1 MNKPKVFLTG
11 GDEIGWALDEDLR
24 LIKEAI
30 ENMVELVDLPESE
43 VVHTAW
49 WEGLT
54 MCPRESLDGKR
65 IICHV
70 PGEPFRYLT
79 LPGHRFAMQMVGRW
93 VTRTRQAVSQLSGI
107 GIRTTLIPYLVD
119 VNTFNPIPPNND
131 ALRSIRSEWGVPVD
145 GYLIGSFQRDTEGSD
160 LRSPKLAKGP
170 EIFLEILLGLKRRG
184 LKFHVLLAGPRRH
197 WLLEKL
203 REESIPFTY
212 VGRPTEIDDIETN
225 ALPRSTLNLLYNL
238 VDLYIVASR
247 SEGGPHSILEAA
259 ACRRKIISTPVGTA
273 PDILEPSCLFKY
285 PAQAVRIIEEDMAG
299 DLLAPTLRVHYD
311 RVHSNHRPES
321 VMPLFQ
327 ELYERLEEVP
337 KFHVGKEDSVGTRSS
352 ETDASS
358 QPPCQSLP
366 GKGNLTIG
374 LWHSFFKPPYGGGNQ
389 FMLALRKALAI
400 QDMDVRENELRDGID
415 AYILNSIHFDVDR
428 FMEFS
433 LRHRLNVIHRID
445 GPIHLIRGYDRE
457 KDELCFQLNQQ
468 FASATVLQS
477 AWTYQRIVDMGY
489 NPVSP
494 MIIHNAV
501 DADIFNSRGRIPF
514 DRDRKVRLISTSWSD
529 NPRKGGPTYRW
540 IEQHL
545 DWNRFEYTFVGN
557 ASEKF
562 DRIRHIPPVSSDDL
576 AEILRNH
583 DIYITASRNDPCSN
597 ALIEAMACGL
607 PALYLNDGGHPELVG
622 SGGLGFEDE
631 EEILPQLERLVE
643 HYESFQRLI
652 AVPRMEDVAGK
663 YLALVRELVR

>member
-1 MNKPKVFLTG
+1 MNRPKVFLTG
-11 GDEIGWALDEDLR
+11 GDDIGWALDEDLK
-24 LIKEAI
+24 LIREAV
-30 ENMVELVDLPESE
+30 ENMVELVGLPESE

-54 MCPRESLDGKR
+54 MYPRESLAGKR

-70 PGEPFRYLT
+70 PGEPFRYFT
-79 LPGHRFAMQMVGRW
+79 VPGHRLAMSMVGRW
-93 VTRTRQAVSQLSGI
+93 VTRTKQAASQLSGI
-107 GIRTTLIPYLVD
+107 GIRTNLIPYLVD
-119 VNTFNPIPPNND
+119 VDTFKPLPPD
-131 ALRSIRSEWGVPVD
+131 SDSLRALRSEWEVPENA
-145 GYLIGSFQRDTEGSD
+145 YLIASFQRDTEGSD
-160 LRSPKLAKGP
+160 LKSPKLVKGP
-170 EIFLEILLGLKRRG
+170 DILLEILLGLKSRG
-184 LKFHVLLAGPRRH
+184 QRSHVLLAGPRRH
-197 WLLEKL
+197 WLLGKL
-203 REESIPFTY
+203 REEGIPFTY
-212 VGRPTEIDDIETN
+212 VGRPMEADDIKTN
-225 ALPRSTLNLLYNL
+225 SLPRPILNLLYNL
-238 VDLYIVASR
+238 ADLYIVASR
-247 SEGGPHSILEAA
+247 SEGGPHSVLEAA
-259 ACRRKIISTPVGTA
+259 ACRCKIISTPVGTA

-285 PAQAVRIIEEDMAG
+285 AAQAVHIIEGDMAG
-299 DLLAPTLRVHYD
+299 DLLAPTLKVHYE
-311 RVHSNHRPES
+311 RVQSKHRPES

-327 ELYERLEEVP
+327 KLYESLEEVP
-337 KFHVGKEDSVGTRSS
+337 RFRVGKEDCFGARSS
-352 ETDASS
+352 ESGTPSRSS
-358 QPPCQSLP
+358 HERNSPKP
-366 GKGNLTIG
+366 NLTIG

-389 FMLALRKALAI
+389 FMLALRKALALR
-400 QDMDVRENELRDGID
+400 DMDVRENELRDGID

-433 LRHRLNVIHRID
+433 LKHRLNVIHRID
-445 GPIHLIRGYDRE
+445 GPIHLIRGFDRE
-457 KDELCFQLNQQ
+457 KDELCFQLNER

-494 MIIHNAV
+494 TIIHNAV
-501 DADIFNSRGRIPF
+501 DSDIFHSQGRRPF
-514 DRDRKVRLISTSWSD
+514 DRDRKVRLISTSWSN

-540 IEQHL
+540 IEDHL
-545 DWNRFEYTFVGN
+545 DWDCFEYTFVGN

-562 DRIRHIPPVSSDDL
+562 ERIQHIPPVSSDEL

-622 SGGLGFEDE
+622 AGGLAFQDE

-652 AVPRMEDVAGK
+652 AVPRMEDVAEK
-663 YLALVRELVR
+663 YLALVRELAQ

>member
-1 MNKPKVFLTG
+1 MNRPKVFLTG
-11 GDEIGWALDEDLR
+11 GDEIGWALDEDLK

-30 ENMVELVDLPESE
+30 ENMVELVDLPNCD

-54 MCPRESLDGKR
+54 RWPKESLMGKR

-70 PGEPFRYLT
+70 PGEPFRYFT
-79 LPGHRFAMQMVGRW
+79 LPGHRIAMPMVGRW
-93 VTRTRQAVSQLSGI
+93 VTRTKQAASQLAGI
-107 GIRTTLIPYLVD
+107 GISSDLIPYLVD
-119 VNTFNPIPPNND
+119 VNTFAPLPPDSD
-131 ALRSIRSEWGVPVD
+131 ALRSLRSEWGLPVNA
-145 GYLIGSFQRDTEGSD
+145 YIIGSFQRDTEGSD

-170 EIFLEILLGLKRRG
+170 DVFLEILLGLKSRR
-184 LKFHVLLAGPRRH
+184 LNFHVLLAGPRRH
-197 WLLEKL
+197 WLLGKL

-212 VGRPTEIDDIETN
+212 VGQLTDTDDIDTN
-225 ALPRSTLNLLYNL
+225 AVPRSTLNLLYNL
-238 VDLYIVASR
+238 ADLYIVASR

-259 ACRRKIISTPVGTA
+259 ACGCKIISTPVGTA
-273 PDILEPSCLFKY
+273 PDILEPSCIFGY
-285 PAQAVRIIEEDMAG
+285 PDQAIQIIEKDMSA
-299 DLLAPTLRVHYD
+299 DFLAATMKVHFKRVN
-311 RVHSNHRPES
+311 SNHRPES
-321 VMPLFQ
+321 VKPLFQ
-327 ELYERLEEVP
+327 KLYERLEEVP
-337 KFHVGKEDSVGTRSS
+337 KFQVGKESRSGAK
-352 ETDASS
+352 TARGGVSS
-358 QPPCQSLP
+358 HYNHESHSP
-366 GKGNLTIG
+366 KGNPTIG

-389 FMLALRKALAI
+389 FMLALRKALATR
-400 QDMDVRENELRDGID
+400 DLDVRENELRDGID

-433 LRHRLNVIHRID
+433 LRHKLNVIHRID

-457 KDELCFQLNQQ
+457 KDELCFQLNER

-489 NPVSP
+489 HPVSP

-501 DADIFNSRGRIPF
+501 DSDIFHARGRTRF
-514 DRDRKVRLISTSWSD
+514 DRNRKVRLISTSWSN

-540 IEQHL
+540 IEEHL
-545 DWNRFEYTFVGN
+545 DWDRFEYTFVGN

-562 DRIRHIPPVSSDDL
+562 ERIRHLPPVSSDEL
-576 AEILRNH
+576 AELLRNH

-597 ALIEAMACGL
+597 ALIEALACGL

-622 SGGLGFEDE
+622 SGGLPFEDE
-631 EEILPQLERLVE
+631 EEILLQVERLVE

-652 AVPRMEDVAGK
+652 AVPQMEDVAEK
-663 YLALVRELVR
+663 YLALVRELVQ